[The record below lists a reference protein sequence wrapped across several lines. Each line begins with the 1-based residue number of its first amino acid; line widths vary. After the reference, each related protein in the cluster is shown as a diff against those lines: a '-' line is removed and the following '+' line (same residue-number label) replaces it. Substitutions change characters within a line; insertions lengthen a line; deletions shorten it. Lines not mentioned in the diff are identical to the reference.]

1 MNIKQLT
8 ENISVSA
15 QVKHSDMADLAR
27 LGFKTII
34 NNRPDRE
41 VPFQPRTKTLA
52 TRADKAGITYYYLPV
67 KSGNMT
73 QKNVDDFAALLTKA
87 QGPVLAFCRTGTC
100 SANLWAKANPEDLT
114 RSDITHIGA
123 QAGYAL

>member
-15 QVKHSDMADLAR
+15 QIKHRDMAGIAK
-27 LGFKTII
+27 LGFKTVI

-52 TRADKAGITYYYLPV
+52 ARAKDAGITYLYLPV
-67 KSGNMT
+67 ISGNMT

-87 QGPVLAFCRTGTC
+87 QGPVLAFCRTGTR
-100 SANLWAKANPEDLT
+100 SANLWAQANPEDLT